1 MRKGH
6 LLVPGN
12 YSTLLGNPIEM
23 LQQSIGRFCG
33 ASQLG
38 VGKIHTHRFPYG
50 QQVLGV
56 RSPHITMG
64 NIWLP
69 VNQENTEIDRYF
81 LITDEIVCINSIGEN
96 TLQRLS
102 GCDFDSDTVLLTD
115 HPILILSLIHI

>member
-1 MRKGH
+1 MCIRD
-6 LLVPGN
+6 
-12 YSTLLGNPIEM
+12 
-23 LQQSIGRFCG
+23 RF
-33 ASQLG
+33 L
-38 VGKIHTHRFPYG
+38 YG
-50 QQVLGV
+50 QQILGV

-81 LITDEIVCINSIGEN
+81 LITEEIVCINSIGEN

-115 HPILILSLIHI
+115 HPILLNAAKKYYKNFLVPTNFIPAKKIARSYTAAEQALSLIHI